1 VTGLLSQTRRR
12 GIEILDDPDVD
23 PAVMQRA
30 MRDVE
35 RANIVFGGRRAAIA
49 ELTPALSNTRGSAL
63 LLDVG
68 TGRGDIPA
76 EAKRVA
82 QFNGLKLRT
91 IGLDMSA
98 PLVSSQCHGTDW
110 VIRGNALSLPLR
122 DSSVDIVLAS
132 QILHHFPEDDAVA
145 FVRELNR
152 VARSRVVISDLRR
165 SLIAAAGFWLGSFP
179 LRFHPVT
186 RHDGVV
192 SVMRGFIPSE
202 LASIVERATGQRPIV
217 TRRLGFR
224 LTTSWTPR

>member
-82 QFNGLKLRT
+82 QSNGLTLRT

-224 LTTSWTPR
+224 LPTSWTPR

>member
-82 QFNGLKLRT
+82 QSNGLTLRT

-110 VIRGNALSLPLR
+110 IIRGNALSLPLR

-132 QILHHFPEDDAVA
+132 QILHHFPEDDAIA

-165 SLIAAAGFWLGSFP
+165 SLIAAAGFWLASFP

>member
-82 QFNGLKLRT
+82 QSNGLTLRT

-132 QILHHFPEDDAVA
+132 QILHHFPEDDAIA